1 MSSRFSCRLTVARAV
16 LLVPLLITLAGCHG
30 SQRNAVA
37 NETAFPQSTNVGPV
51 PGDVSM
57 VHQNLD
63 PYLKDTVAIQEGHR
77 LFAWYNCSGCHGVHA
92 GGGMGPSLRDDV
104 WIYGDSDAQILDTLI
119 HGRSKGMPAWG
130 NKIPEDQMWKL
141 IAYLK
146 SMNTPLEPDAPKM
159 PAEEVIPASDFYKP
173 SAPAAINAPNGPSH

>member
-1 MSSRFSCRLTVARAV
+1 MSSPFSLRLHIASVVVMA
-16 LLVPLLITLAGCHG
+16 PLLMAVSGCSKPQG
-30 SQRNAVA
+30 SSVA
-37 NETAFPQSTNVGPV
+37 NETGFPHSTNVGPI
-51 PGDVSM
+51 PGGVTRI
-57 VHQNLD
+57 HQNLD
-63 PYLKDTVAIQEGHR
+63 PYLKDAVAIQEGHQ
-77 LFAWYNCSGCHGVHA
+77 LFAWYNCSGCHGIHA

-141 IAYLK
+141 IAYIK

-159 PAEEVIPASDFYKP
+159 PADEVIPASDFYKP
-173 SAPAAINAPNGPSH
+173 SAPAAPNAPNGPSH